1 MTDLPEDWKPQRQ
14 RLFKSHLLK
23 YDLENNRQDISEKD
37 FEIIG
42 NGSRGNSKKK
52 KVAEALLIWEIKL
65 SRAHCNY
72 LFNSFSDAS

>member
-1 MTDLPEDWKPQRQ
+1 MTDLREDWKPQRQ

-37 FEIIG
+37 FKIIG

-52 KVAEALLIWEIKL
+52 
-65 SRAHCNY
+65 
-72 LFNSFSDAS
+72 